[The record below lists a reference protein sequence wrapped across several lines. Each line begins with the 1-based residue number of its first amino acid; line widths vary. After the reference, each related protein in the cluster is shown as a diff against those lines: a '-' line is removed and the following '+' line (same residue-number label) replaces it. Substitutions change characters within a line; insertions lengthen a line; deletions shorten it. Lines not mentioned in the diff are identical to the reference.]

1 MPTIGYR
8 LLAALL
14 ALMLL
19 AAAGEP
25 PAALRRGINITHWF
39 RFPPSRDPVALRTYI
54 SDAALDDLR
63 GAGFTFVRIP
73 VQPDLLAAPGALAD
87 AVSRAEQHGLAAVV
101 ALFAAD
107 WHLETDPGDRAK
119 LLATWQA
126 LAPQLQRFDPSMT
139 FPEVLNE
146 PVFADDP
153 GAWAALQHQVAL
165 AIRAALPA
173 NTIVLTGP
181 DWGSITGLLALPLE
195 PDRNVIYSF
204 HLYEPAELTALG
216 AYRPGLDAAAMARL
230 PFPVADEA
238 ACRSTADTVRDLP
251 TANLM
256 RFYCARRWDVAKVA
270 DRIAEAGAWAR
281 RHHVAVFAGEFGAAQ
296 RLNAPARLT
305 WLTAVR
311 EACEQQALGWAL
323 WGYDD
328 SMGFALQ
335 PPNDRREIDPAM
347 LHALGLTLSSNRE
360 ALQRRRPVAV
370 PP

>member
-1 MPTIGYR
+1 MIGYR

-19 AAAGEP
+19 TAAGEP
-25 PAALRRGINITHWF
+25 PAALRRGINITHWL
-39 RFPPSRDPVALRTYI
+39 RFPPSRDPAALRAFI
-54 SDAALDDLR
+54 SDAALQELKD
-63 GAGFTFVRIP
+63 AGFTFVRIP
-73 VQPDLLAAPGALAD
+73 MQPDLLAEPGALAD
-87 AVSRAEQHGLAAVV
+87 AVSRAERHGLAVVV
-101 ALFAAD
+101 ALFAAE
-107 WHLETDPGDRAK
+107 WHLETDPGDRSK
-119 LLATWQA
+119 LLETWRA
-126 LAPQLQRFDPSMT
+126 LAPLLQRFDPALT

-146 PVFADDP
+146 PVFAGDA

-181 DWGSITGLLALPLE
+181 DWGSIKGLLSLPPE

-216 AYRPGLDAAAMARL
+216 AYRPGLDAASMARL
-230 PFPVADEA
+230 PFPVEDQV

-251 TANLM
+251 TGDLM
-256 RFYCARRWDVAKVA
+256 RFYCAQRWDVAKVA
-270 DRIAEAGAWAR
+270 AGIAEAGAWAR

-296 RLNAPARLT
+296 RLNASARLA

-311 EACEQQALGWAL
+311 EACERQALGWAL

-328 SMGFALQ
+328 SMGFGLH
-335 PPNDRREIDPAM
+335 PPDDRRQIDPAT
-347 LHALGLTLSSNRE
+347 LRALGLVSSSNRE
-360 ALQRRRPVAV
+360 ALRRRPPIAV